1 MQVKLLEGKLSRE
14 EAQELKEILR
24 IEKEKGNRWA
34 VVPTEKDPIM
44 KGDLTFY
51 SSVFDAW
58 KYIEQKPID
67 EGIHVF
73 RSVVLLQDE
82 VERVLGIKQAW
93 AKKQQQESKE
103 KPSHKRRLS
112 R

>member
-14 EAQELKEILR
+14 EAQGLREILQ

-34 VVPTEKDPIM
+34 VVPTEKDPIT
-44 KGDLTFY
+44 KRDLTY
-51 SSVFDAW
+51 YTSVFDAW
-58 KYIEQKPID
+58 KYILQKSIE

-73 RSVVLLQDE
+73 RSVILLQDE
-82 VERVLGIKQAW
+82 VNNVLGIKQSW
-93 AKKQQQESKE
+93 AQKQERKQDE